1 MNKSLNYS
9 VFIDSLFRQA
19 SEKGTPLSG
28 SFELTSRCTLNC
40 KMCYIHRSPNSKEA
54 IAEEKSAEWWIDL
67 AQRAANKGMLLLL
80 LTGGE
85 PLIRKDF
92 EEIYL
97 ACRNM
102 GLLVSVNTNGTLIDD
117 SKVEFFSKNPPQRLN
132 ISLYGTS
139 PETYEK
145 LCGDG
150 DAFNKVITT
159 IKKLKEAGVGLKLN
173 YTITPY
179 NQADALKAYDLAKE
193 LELPIQPVSYMFPPL
208 RSSCQAETV
217 RLSAEEAAH
226 AHFNWQKHHFSDP
239 KDLRLFLEAT
249 KKGESPQKNND
260 DCFDSCGERI
270 NCRAGSSTFW
280 VTYDGRM
287 TPCGMMVE
295 PNIPIEDFDTA
306 WSFIRSER
314 EKIFLP
320 AECKTCSLRKSC
332 DICAAVSYAETGR
345 FDGVP
350 SYVCEKARIYHKLC
364 KDVLLE

>member
-1 MNKSLNYS
+1 MDNINYS

-19 SEKGTPLSG
+19 TEKGTPLSG

-40 KMCYIHRSPNSKEA
+40 KMCYIHRSPNSREA
-54 IAEEKSAEWWIDL
+54 LSDEKDTEWWIDL
-67 AQRAANKGMLLLL
+67 ARRAVSKGMFLLL

-102 GLLVSVNTNGTLIDD
+102 GLLVSVNTNGTLIDER
-117 SKVEFFSKNPPQRLN
+117 KVEFFSANPPQRLN

-139 PETYEK
+139 PETYAA

-150 DAFNKVITT
+150 NAFGKVINAVKAL
-159 IKKLKEAGVGLKLN
+159 KKAGVNLKLN

-193 LELPIQPVSYMFPPL
+193 LDIPIQPVSYMFPPL
-208 RSSCQAETV
+208 RSSCRAETV
-217 RLSAEEAAH
+217 RLSPEDAAL
-226 AHFNWQKHHFSDP
+226 AHFKWQSYHFSDP
-239 KDLRLFLEAT
+239 KDLRRFFELT
-249 KKGESPQKNND
+249 KKGEAPRETED

-280 VTYDGRM
+280 VTYDGKM
-287 TPCGMMVE
+287 TPCGMMTE
-295 PNIPIEDFDTA
+295 PGVQIEDFDAA
-306 WSFIRSER
+306 WDFIRSER
-314 EKIFLP
+314 EKIYLP

-350 SYVCEKARIYHKLC
+350 TYVCEKAKIYNKLC
-364 KDVLLE
+364 RNVLLE